1 MILCAEPLP
10 ITKKDFSDPLGIKVH
25 SPRGSVSSQPLK
37 SPVSSFFAFL
47 ASLLTQRA
55 NVLSSHW
62 MAETPGDKTV
72 ADYHSLFVCWK
83 TSLCFSFL
91 FKKKISM
98 GFLRARLRDRRLMN
112 FDSCVASLSCLAQC
126 YSMSL
131 SRQHYRIGKALAS
144 LCE

>member
-1 MILCAEPLP
+1 MILCAVSLP
-10 ITKKDFSDPLGIKVH
+10 ISKKDFSEPLGIEMHARFSFFATIEITRFKF
-25 SPRGSVSSQPLK
+25 
-37 SPVSSFFAFL
+37 FFAFL

-91 FKKKISM
+91 FKKKNLN
-98 GFLRARLRDRRLMN
+98 GFLRARLRD
-112 FDSCVASLSCLAQC
+112 
-126 YSMSL
+126 
-131 SRQHYRIGKALAS
+131 
-144 LCE
+144 